1 MTFEYKVQGGDFT
14 HAGYASSQVKKMLKQ
29 LDVDNV
35 VIKRVVVCLYEAEV
49 NIVAHAWDGVIS
61 IELET
66 DTIFMKLTDNGPG
79 IPNIDQAM
87 QRGFSTASH
96 EVREMGFGAG
106 MGLPNISANAD
117 KFLIT
122 SEPGK
127 GTTVEITINL
137 NSTAV

>member
-29 LDVDNV
+29 LGVDNA

-49 NIVAHAWDGVIS
+49 NIVAHAWDGIIS

-66 DTIFMKLTDNGPG
+66 DTIYMKLTDNGPG

-117 KFLIT
+117 KLLIT

-127 GTTVEITINL
+127 GTTLEITINL
-137 NSTAV
+137 GSTAV

>member
-1 MTFEYKVQGGDFT
+1 MSFEYRVTGGDFT

-29 LDVDNV
+29 LGVEST

-49 NIVAHAWDGVIS
+49 NIVAHAWDGIINVD
-61 IELET
+61 LDT
-66 DTIFMKLTDNGPG
+66 DTIFMRLTDNGPG
-79 IPNIDQAM
+79 IADIGQAM
-87 QRGFSTASH
+87 QRGFSTASP

-117 KFLIT
+117 IFEIR
-122 SEPGK
+122 SEPGV
-127 GTTVEITINL
+127 GTTLEITINL